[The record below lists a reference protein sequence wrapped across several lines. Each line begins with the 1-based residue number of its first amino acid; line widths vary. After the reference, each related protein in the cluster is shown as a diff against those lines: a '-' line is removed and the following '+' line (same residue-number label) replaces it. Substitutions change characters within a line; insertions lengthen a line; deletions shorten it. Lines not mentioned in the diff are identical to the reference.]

1 MKRECPK
8 VSAIPSF
15 VMGFVMFFFPLGN
28 GKFCNDFY
36 KVNPNCQWKK
46 ILVTIMGFVD
56 TFGQCCKFMA
66 CPTFKKYSLH
76 CCNIQVTY
84 KSFFSC
90 RVQEKNIGIYSTLE
104 GCIQKF
110 L

>member
-1 MKRECPK
+1 MG
-8 VSAIPSF
+8 F
-15 VMGFVMFFFPLGN
+15 VMGFFPLI
-28 GKFCNDFY
+28 NDFY
-36 KVNPNCQWKK
+36 KVNPISQWGK

-90 RVQEKNIGIYSTLE
+90 RVQEKYVGIYST
-104 GCIQKF
+104 
-110 L
+110 